1 MMRIWIDI
9 DTAAEAQPLFGLH
22 PVERHLRAIATL
34 DPAPDAVVLSGT
46 APLPDTL
53 GHPVRR
59 ESGPAGQRLA
69 GYLAAVDGPVLA
81 FEGGAY
87 ADPRLVR
94 LLAGEASPAAF
105 RGEGAASS
113 VVLRLTSATPPP
125 RESATLVDAAAAMAA
140 EGRLCE
146 IGPRDLPRF
155 VTNLRREVPLTLERV
170 PDEAA
175 RARLERQLFRDN
187 YKGSTDFLTK
197 WVYPPLVWPL
207 VRLATRH
214 RIHPNWLTVASVVL
228 AFAAVPLFAAGAWG
242 PGLAC
247 AYVMTVL
254 DSVDGKVAR
263 LTLTQSSLGNL
274 LDHGLDIVHPP
285 LWYAAW
291 AWGLGAS
298 PGEPLHIIM
307 LWLIAFYVGDRL
319 VLMVAKA
326 RFGRGLHAVTRLDGR
341 VRTWIA
347 RRNTNLVIFTVALV
361 LGHGAWGFVAVTAWQ
376 GLTMAWHAVRT
387 AWLFPASRHR
397 RLPA

>member
-9 DTAAEAQPLFGLH
+9 DTAADAEPLFRLH
-22 PVERHLRAIATL
+22 PVERHLRAIAKL
-34 DPAPDAVVLSGT
+34 NPAPDEVVLSGT

-53 GHPVRR
+53 DHPVRR
-59 ESGPAGQRLA
+59 ESGPAGRRLA
-69 GYLAAVDGPVLA
+69 GYLATTDGPVLA
-81 FEGGAY
+81 LDGAAY
-87 ADPRLVR
+87 ADPRLIR
-94 LLAGEASPAAF
+94 LLAGDSSPACF
-105 RGEGAASS
+105 RGEGAAPSA
-113 VVLRLTSATPPP
+113 VLRLTSATPPP
-125 RESATLVDAAAAMAA
+125 ADAATLLDAAQAMAA
-140 EGRLCE
+140 AGTVRV
-146 IGPRDLPRF
+146 IAPADLPRF
-155 VTNLRREVPLTLERV
+155 VKNLRREVPLTLERV
-170 PDEAA
+170 PDSAS

-197 WVYPPLVWPL
+197 WVYPPVVWPL
-207 VRLATRH
+207 VRFCTH
-214 RIHPNWLTVASVVL
+214 HGIHPNWLTGLSVIL
-228 AFAAVPLFAAGAWG
+228 AFAAVPFFAAGAWV

-263 LTLTQSSLGNL
+263 LTLTQSPVGNL

-291 AWGLGAS
+291 AWGLGAD
-298 PGEPLHIIM
+298 PGEPLYIIM

-326 RFGRGLHAVTRLDGR
+326 RFGRGLHAVTRLDAR

-347 RRNTNLVIFTVALV
+347 RRNTNLAIFTVALL
-361 LGHGAWGFVAVTAWQ
+361 LGHGAWGFVAVALWQ
-376 GLTMAWHAVRT
+376 GLTMAWHAART
-387 AWLFPASRHR
+387 AWLFPASRHG